1 MKKIYIIYDRNTKA
15 PIYAYADKEYA
26 LHSIKNCNLTE
37 YCEVVEVPFTNLEMK
52 KIVNAVNKIKQE
64 KEGI

>member
-26 LHSIKNCNLTE
+26 LRAIKNCNLTE
-37 YCEVVEVPFTNLEMK
+37 CCEVLEIPFTNL
-52 KIVNAVNKIKQE
+52 KIKQE